1 MQRRCGAL
9 TNQEFT
15 ELMRQYQ
22 KLVYTVCLQFV
33 RDPHTAEDLTQDTF
47 LSAWSSIDRC
57 DPNY

>member
-1 MQRRCGAL
+1 MQRRCEAL
-9 TNQEFT
+9 TNLEFT

-47 LSAWSSIDRC
+47 LSA
-57 DPNY
+57 